1 MLVICGMT
9 WPKSHVFQHFHIVC
23 SVSELQ
29 RSLKNLCFFTYPTV
43 TGYFGTITTQAV
55 KDYQKAYLLP
65 STGIVDAATRLSIA
79 HALTKRT
86 MLDDAMNFIRVPYLW
101 GGVTPQGFDCS
112 GFVYFMFNKHGI
124 PAVRTTSKN
133 LFDSGISVNQPNLQ
147 PGDLVFF
154 AIATPGVVDHVG
166 FYLGNGQFLSATR
179 SAGIYPQS
187 MMNSYWGPKYLGAK
201 RVY

>member
-1 MLVICGMT
+1 MKSGVATEAYMLVICDMT

-23 SVSELQ
+23 SVS
-29 RSLKNLCFFTYPTV
+29 
-43 TGYFGTITTQAV
+43 A
-55 KDYQKAYLLP
+55 
-65 STGIVDAATRLSIA
+65 
-79 HALTKRT
+79 
-86 MLDDAMNFIRVPYLW
+86 
-101 GGVTPQGFDCS
+101 